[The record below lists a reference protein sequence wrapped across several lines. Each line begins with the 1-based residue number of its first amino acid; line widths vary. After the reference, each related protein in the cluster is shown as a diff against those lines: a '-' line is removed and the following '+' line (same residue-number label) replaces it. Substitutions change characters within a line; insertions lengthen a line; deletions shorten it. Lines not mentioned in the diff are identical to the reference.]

1 MEKQKTSLLIT
12 SLLTLTVTLTACGGG
27 GSSGSNNQ
35 PSVSPTPAPVVPTP
49 VPVTPTP
56 VPVIPTP
63 VPTPDINATPNKA
76 FYELIPDVKSC
87 KYGVINDATRN
98 AIVDEVNNIRRL
110 HGLEAIVYNKDLEK
124 YVNETALAMAAQN
137 TVSHYIDDKWNCY
150 SDNALTGAKMSS
162 LSSHTSPNAQFKV
175 NPVDDIASFMRENN
189 SESLGHRRWMLSP
202 FIHETA
208 YGMADGE
215 KKVGTGY
222 TFGAALFMYDPTTY
236 KNQSTTSPVGI
247 YPYPTGIY
255 PKKYYQKGDRMSF
268 FVFYDQASYDKN
280 WGVRYTDTVVTV
292 KDDKGVVHPI
302 SDVQISYA
310 SSGVPNN
317 YSFLLPDF
325 EYGVNYTVNVDRV
338 LINGE
343 PKNYQYSFKVE

>member
-56 VPVIPTP
+56 VPVIPEPVTPTP

-310 SSGVPNN
+310 SSGV
-317 YSFLLPDF
+317 
-325 EYGVNYTVNVDRV
+325 
-338 LINGE
+338 
-343 PKNYQYSFKVE
+343 